1 MGKPAWAQDP
11 KFQSRENRLINHDE
25 LDKYISQWTD
35 NFKSHDLM
43 NLLQQHLIPAGV
55 VQTGEQLYNDP
66 HLRERGFIV
75 SVDHSEWG
83 SVEHPGIA
91 IKFSDTP
98 GRITRGVPY
107 LGEHNEEIFSNLLGV
122 SENDMGQLLQKEV
135 IS

>member
-1 MGKPAWAQDP
+1 
-11 KFQSRENRLINHDE
+11 
-25 LDKYISQWTD
+25 
-35 NFKSHDLM
+35 
-43 NLLQQHLIPAGV
+43 
-55 VQTGEQLYNDP
+55 
-66 HLRERGFIV
+66 
-75 SVDHSEWG
+75 
-83 SVEHPGIA
+83 VEHPGIA